1 MKIGFRELIFL
12 AVLLAV
18 PVMSL
23 FYVFQP
29 RNAEIEQ
36 AMQEIED
43 KRGRLATLAELTA
56 QIDDLELVI
65 IEGRES
71 IKLVV
76 EKLPSEKAVDEILQ
90 QVWHIADGNAL
101 AVRSVKSEKTVPA
114 AEYMELPLRMSLE
127 GEFDG
132 FYRFLLELEA
142 LPRITRMHELKIR
155 RVMPTRSAAP
165 TEIRPGTMRA
175 DFILSIYY
183 EPESQRGG
191 QSTH

>member
-36 AMQEIED
+36 ALVEID
-43 KRGRLATLAELTA
+43 TKRGRLASLAELTA
-56 QIDDLELVI
+56 QIDDLELMI
-65 IEGRES
+65 IEGREL

-76 EKLPSEKAVDEILQ
+76 EKLPTEKAVEEILQ
-90 QVWHIADGNAL
+90 QVWHIADGNGL
-101 AVRSVKSEKTVPA
+101 SVRSVKSERTIPA

-155 RVMPTRSAAP
+155 RTAMPRSGSAA
-165 TEIRPGTMRA
+165 EVAPGTMRA

-183 EPESQRGG
+183 EPENQRSG
-191 QSTH
+191 QATR

>member
-36 AMQEIED
+36 ALVEID
-43 KRGRLATLAELTA
+43 TKRGRLASLAELTA
-56 QIDDLELVI
+56 QIDDLELMI

-76 EKLPSEKAVDEILQ
+76 EKLPTEKAVEEILQ
-90 QVWHIADGNAL
+90 QVWHIADGNGL
-101 AVRSVKSEKTVPA
+101 SVRSVKSERTIPA

-155 RVMPTRSAAP
+155 RTAMPRSGSAA
-165 TEIRPGTMRA
+165 EVAPGTMRA

-183 EPESQRGG
+183 EPENQRSG
-191 QSTH
+191 QATR